1 MQAWKPA
8 PSGLLLHAGGKSRRI
23 SPFPPFSAP
32 FCFPPRCPFR
42 QKLFPVKFGI
52 FQEKCA
58 RFTHKIS
65 MISEFRFQRSAVPQN
80 LAAQCMP
87 DTSTNFLKKFSNNCM
102 KVQQQ
107 SGDCSATFRENLPR
121 FQAKRSKVW
130 GETLGGFFMR
140 QRGNATKISVT
151 LPHPFLFL

>member
-8 PSGLLLHAGGKSRRI
+8 HSGLLLHAGGKSRRI

-87 DTSTNFLKKFSNNCM
+87 DTSTNISKKFSNNCM
-102 KVQQQ
+102 KVQEQ

-121 FQAKRSKVW
+121 FQAKRSKVSPQ
-130 GETLGGFFMR
+130 TLERFLCANGGRVDKGDKAFD
-140 QRGNATKISVT
+140 AAAS
-151 LPHPFLFL
+151 